1 MGPTNT
7 EINWTKEHRHQPTSS
22 EQTLAQRREHPYLCA
37 TWLPR
42 LLTGE
47 NSCEWA
53 GWFKA
58 HYHGWTR
65 TPTEFDHAQW
75 LMLHTEL
82 IHDHRSQWEDRGYA
96 VSVEDQ
102 TAFGS
107 KAHQHRSSSVSEK
120 NGC

>member
-1 MGPTNT
+1 MTGAPCGLDGHRNKLDQRPPT
-7 EINWTKEHRHQPTSS
+7 PAPSS

-42 LLTGE
+42 LPTGE

-53 GWFKA
+53 GWFNA

-82 IHDHRSQWEDRGYA
+82 IHDQRSQWEDRGYA

-107 KAHQHRSSSVSEK
+107 KAHQHP
-120 NGC
+120 